1 MSEVKNLLIII
12 IIFVLCNI
20 GCFCWG
26 YLLSNRRAIEQ
37 LNEAN
42 KQLEAE
48 QQRYDNLIRETK
60 ERIREAEQ
68 RVSDIRTELLGKV
81 SDNGETTK
89 ELSTIIEEIRKQRI
103 DI

>member
-12 IIFVLCNI
+12 IIFILCNI

-37 LNEAN
+37 LDKAN
-42 KQLEAE
+42 QQLAEE
-48 QQRYDNLIRETK
+48 QQRYDNLIRESK